1 MSEIIGSIRKL
12 RSELATPVQYSLPIG
27 DTLIPLNAMLG
38 QTLKMT
44 HTGKIYC
51 IQCQRK
57 TSKSFQQGYCF
68 PCFRRLSECGN
79 CMIHPERCH
88 HGAAHCQTDD
98 WVHAACMQPHIVYFA
113 NSSLLKVGVTR
124 ATQVPTRW
132 IDQGAIQAT
141 AVFTTPSRYLAGL
154 VEVALKQHVADKTNW
169 RALLKGNNTH
179 IDLHT
184 ERDRLVAQSKSAI
197 DQIKADY
204 PNHNIELHP
213 DPTVQH
219 IEYPVLTYPSKI
231 QSLDFEKN
239 PTIEG
244 KLEGIK
250 GQYLIFDI
258 GVINMRKFGGYEL
271 ALNI

>member
-1 MSEIIGSIRKL
+1 MNEIIGPIRKL
-12 RSELATPVQYSLPIG
+12 CSELSTPVQYSLPIG
-27 DTLIPLNAMLG
+27 KELIPLNTLIG

-44 HTGKIYC
+44 HTDKIYC

-57 TSKSFQQGYCF
+57 TSKSFQQGFCF

-98 WVHAACMQPHIVYFA
+98 WVHAACMQPHVVYFA

-141 AVFTTPSRYLAGL
+141 AVFKTPSRYSAGL

-169 RALLKGNNTH
+169 RALLKGNNAH
-179 IDLHT
+179 IDLHS
-184 ERDRLVAQSKSAI
+184 ERARLVEQSKLVI
-197 DQIKADY
+197 DQIKADH
-204 PNHNIELHP
+204 PEIELLS

-231 QSLDFEKN
+231 QSLDFEKT
-239 PTIEG
+239 PTIQG
-244 KLEGIK
+244 ILEGIK

-271 ALNI
+271 ILSI